1 MSRRLSHDFH
11 IIGCADALS
20 IPYQIATQIGVG
32 IPRYLLNKWINASK
46 TYDANGRDQF
56 GLNAAGK
63 SEDGQSIHT
72 GYVLY

>member
-1 MSRRLSHDFH
+1 MSRRLSHDFY

-20 IPYQIATQIGVG
+20 IPHQIATQIGVG
-32 IPRYLLNKWINASK
+32 IPRYLLNS
-46 TYDANGRDQF
+46 
-56 GLNAAGK
+56 AGK